1 VVDKLNVGTE
11 DFFIKGL
18 RRVKESLEAR
28 LAKRVANSFVAD
40 EYIF

>member
-1 VVDKLNVGTE
+1 MVDKVNVSTE

-28 LAKRVANSFVAD
+28 LAKRVANSFVA
-40 EYIF
+40 EENIF